1 MRSSWPVSG
10 TIAYITQPRLWGWP
24 LASTAAGWT
33 IILLVFASVLV
44 WRRPPHD
51 TGFWNTLVGY
61 LWALAQAGG
70 AAFASY
76 IVILPL
82 LVGLACEQLA
92 KRIQREA
99 GAPDAAE
106 EPLPKAIW
114 STARVILNT
123 LHLRIAWLLVGVVA
137 LVLTGPFGLLV
148 GAFAMAQIAVIDA
161 ADVALAMRGCD
172 GLTRIRILAAH
183 RGELRQAAIPAA
195 LVNVGLGVTF
205 VGWLFWLPG
214 LVAGAA
220 RKVLEWPEV
229 RTLTALPPSAVDARA
244 IKTVDAVVLPPDARA

>member
-10 TIAYITQPRLWGWP
+10 TIAYISQPRLWGWP
-24 LASTAAGWT
+24 LAATAAGWT
-33 IILLVFASVLV
+33 VILVVFASVLV

-51 TGFWNTLVGY
+51 AGFWNTLVGY

-70 AAFASY
+70 AAMAAY
-76 IVILPL
+76 IVTLPL

-92 KRIQREA
+92 KRVQREA
-99 GAPDAAE
+99 GAPEARE
-106 EPLPKAIW
+106 EPLPKALW

-123 LHLRIAWLLVGVVA
+123 LHLRVGWLLVGVVA

-148 GAFAMAQIAVIDA
+148 GAFAMAQVAVIDA
-161 ADVALAMRGCD
+161 ADVGLAMRGCD

-183 RGELRQAAIPAA
+183 RSELRQAALPAA
-195 LVNVGLGVTF
+195 ALNIGLGVTF
-205 VGWLFWLPG
+205 LGWLFWLPG

-220 RKVLEWPEV
+220 KQVLSWPEV
-229 RTLTALPPSAVDARA
+229 RALGPPAVEATAIR
-244 IKTVDAVVLPPDARA
+244 TVDAVLLPPETR